1 MGEEEEQ
8 DYAHVV
14 AGMHDGW
21 VDAMGVRFVKV
32 TRTEVVAELDV
43 ETKRHIQPLG
53 IVHGG
58 VYSGLVETVT
68 SIGAGVGAMLDGRFP
83 VGLENHTSFLRSVRS
98 GRIRAKAN
106 MLVGGKRTQ
115 VWEATVTDD
124 KDRIVA
130 TGRVRFLIM
139 AKDESLGGRGVDI
152 APKPKDEG
160 GEA

>member
-1 MGEEEEQ
+1 MAAEEEEQ
-8 DYAHVV
+8 DYTSVV

-32 TRTEVVAELDV
+32 TKSEVIAELDV
-43 ETKRHIQPLG
+43 DAKRHLQPLG

-68 SIGAGVGAMLDGRFP
+68 SIGAGVGAMLEDRFP

-98 GRIRAKAN
+98 GTIRATARA
-106 MLVGGKRTQ
+106 LVGGKRTQ

-124 KDRIVA
+124 KNRVVA
-130 TGRVRFLIM
+130 TGRVRFLVM
-139 AKDESLGGRGVDI
+139 AKDESLGGRGVDVVPG
-152 APKPKDEG
+152 PKGPPKE
-160 GEA
+160 